1 MRFTLRFKLLGLVG
15 VAAIALIALTISS
28 AVFEHAVEVQVD
40 SIRDTYLPKIRL
52 RPQLEGAFER
62 LTRTI
67 QNAVEASDADLLT
80 PATAEK
86 ASVVQLI
93 STTHDAMTVGQ
104 SAALRLA
111 IDDYFDTAII
121 ASRRLIAGEGGET
134 TAAHVQEMQTKRAR
148 VAGLISQ
155 VTTFDEHALAAAFA
169 ATEAEQRTASVVRV
183 IVGAVCLL
191 ALFVISWWIGSG
203 LFASL
208 GALIAGFERF
218 GRKDFATRIVATTR
232 DELADVAMQANKMAD
247 QLSEL
252 DLERA
257 RNEWIRNGLAGLG
270 DELRGEL
277 EPREVADRTVEY
289 LARYLQTPVGA
300 LYYATAGGYELL
312 GRYALAEGTTPASFA
327 RGEGLLGQA
336 ALRSTITTI
345 ELPEAG
351 ALALHSGLVS
361 VTPRA
366 LILLPLVRGEV
377 TVGILELA
385 AVRPWRALDSE
396 LLSIASE
403 SIAITLEVAQA
414 RSAARLLLDQTQ
426 QQASDLERAGVAL
439 GQKAT
444 ELAKASAYKSQFL
457 AGMSHELRTPLN
469 AIIGFTEIM
478 YDRSIPIDAET
489 AHEYLGDVLTS
500 GRHLLQ
506 LINDVLDL
514 AKVEAGKVDFHPE
527 PIELTKVVA
536 EVLSVLKTTSS
547 KQQVDITTEI
557 ASDVDHLILDSSRLK
572 QVLYNYISNAL
583 KFTPPRGHVVVRAS
597 AESPDRFRIEV
608 EDTGPG
614 IAADQLGRLF
624 GDFQQTDEGARR
636 NDSTGLG
643 LALTKR
649 LVEAQGGEVGVR
661 SVVGSGSTFYAVLPR
676 QFGIPKA
683 PAMTLE
689 IVRAHTNAPTILVVE
704 DEITDRERLV
714 TALANAG
721 YAVEAVS
728 TGAEAVERCETHE
741 YDAITLDLLLP
752 DMTGL
757 EVLQRL
763 RTGRNDKVPIIV
775 VTVVAERGAVAGYA
789 VHDVLAKPLSEEAL
803 LSSLNRAGVRVGHG
817 PSIVLVVD
825 DDIAS
830 LKVMA
835 ATLNRLGYLA
845 VCEQDPVRGL
855 RVAAEQPPSAI
866 VLDLLMPGM
875 TGFEFLEQLRA
886 TPSARG
892 IPVIVWTSKDLTPD
906 ERERLRSSAQTVVA
920 KGTEGNAR
928 VLAELA
934 SALPNHARG
943 RA

>member
-1 MRFTLRFKLLGLVG
+1 LV
-15 VAAIALIALTISS
+15 S
-28 AVFEHAVEVQVD
+28 E
-40 SIRDTYLPKIRL
+40 
-52 RPQLEGAFER
+52 
-62 LTRTI
+62 
-67 QNAVEASDADLLT
+67 
-80 PATAEK
+80 
-86 ASVVQLI
+86 
-93 STTHDAMTVGQ
+93 THDAMTVGQ
-104 SAALRLA
+104 SVALRLA
-111 IDDYFDTAII
+111 IDDYFDAAVA

-134 TAAHVQEMQTKRAR
+134 TAAQVQEMQTKRTR
-148 VAGLISQ
+148 VTNLIAQ
-155 VTTFDEHALAAAFA
+155 VTTFDEHALTAAFA
-169 ATEAEQRTASVVRV
+169 ATKAEQHTALAVRL
-183 IVGAVCLL
+183 IVGAACLL
-191 ALFVISWWIGSG
+191 ALLTMSWWIGSA

-257 RNEWIRNGLAGLG
+257 RNEWLRNGVAGLF

-300 LYYATAGGYELL
+300 LYYATDGRFELL
-312 GRYALAEGTTPASFA
+312 GRYAVTDGTTPQSFA

-336 ALRSTITTI
+336 ALRKTITTI
-345 ELPEAG
+345 DTPEAG
-351 ALALHSGLVS
+351 ALALHSGLVK

-366 LILLPLVRGEV
+366 LILLPLVRGDV

-385 AVRPWRALDSE
+385 AVQPWRVLDSE
-396 LLSIASE
+396 LLALASE
-403 SIAITLEVAQA
+403 TIAITLEVAQSRFA
-414 RSAARLLLDQTQ
+414 TRALLDQTQ
-426 QQASDLERAGVAL
+426 EQARDLERAGAAL
-439 GQKAT
+439 EQKAS

-469 AIIGFTEIM
+469 AIIGFSEIM
-478 YDRSIPIDAET
+478 YDQSIAIDKDT

-527 PIELTKVVA
+527 PIELTKVVT
-536 EVLSVLKTTSS
+536 EVLAVLKTTSS

-557 ASDVDHLILDSSRLK
+557 ASDVEQLVLDSSRLK

-583 KFTPPRGHVVVRAS
+583 KFTPSRGRVVVRAL
-597 AESPDRFRIEV
+597 AEGVDRFRIEV
-608 EDTGPG
+608 EDTGSG
-614 IAADQLGRLF
+614 IAADQIGRLF
-624 GDFQQTDEGARR
+624 GDFQQTEEGARR
-636 NDSTGLG
+636 SDGTGLG

-661 SVVGSGSTFYAVLPR
+661 SVLGAGSTFHAILPR

-683 PAMTLE
+683 PTMTLE
-689 IVRAHTNAPTILVVE
+689 IVRTHADAPTILVVE
-704 DEITDRERLV
+704 DEQADRERLV
-714 TALANAG
+714 STLANAG

-728 TGAEAVERCETHE
+728 TGAEAVERCEAHA

-752 DMTGL
+752 DMNGL
-757 EVLQRL
+757 DVLQQIRD
-763 RTGRNDKVPIIV
+763 GRNGKVPIIV
-775 VTVVAERGAVAGYA
+775 VTVVAERGAVAGFA
-789 VHDVLAKPLSEEAL
+789 VHDVLAKPLAESAL
-803 LSSLNRAGVRVGHG
+803 LSSLDRAGVVVGQG
-817 PSIVLVVD
+817 PATVLVVD
-825 DDIAS
+825 DDSAS

-835 ATLNRLGYLA
+835 ATLHRLGYLA

-886 TPSARG
+886 SPAARG
-892 IPVIVWTSKDLTPD
+892 IPVIVWTSKDLTAD
-906 ERERLRSSAQTVVA
+906 ERARLRSSARSVVA
-920 KGTEGNAR
+920 KGTEGHAR

-934 SALPNHARG
+934 SALPNHTRG
-943 RA
+943 A